1 MVDVPMPRGNP
12 TDERYRDL
20 RSALD
25 LARRAVIEADKT
37 SSGKTNQEVLELRH
51 RAYKA
56 WQELET
62 FLRDQKII
70 PDEASTAG

>member
-1 MVDVPMPRGNP
+1 MVNVPMPRGNP
-12 TDERYRDL
+12 IDEKYKDL

-25 LARRAVIEADKT
+25 LARRAVIEADKRG
-37 SSGKTNQEVLELRH
+37 SGVRSEDVLELRH

-62 FLRDQKII
+62 FLRDQNILS
-70 PDEASTAG
+70 DEVHAPS

>member
-12 TDERYRDL
+12 IDERYKDL

-25 LARRAVIEADKT
+25 LARRAVIEATKKDSDKA
-37 SSGKTNQEVLELRH
+37 SEEVLELRH

-56 WQELET
+56 WQQLET
-62 FLRDQKII
+62 FLRDQNII
-70 PDEASTAG
+70 PDEASASR

>member
-1 MVDVPMPRGNP
+1 MVDVPMPRGNAL
-12 TDERYRDL
+12 DERYKDL

-25 LARRAVIEADKT
+25 LARRAVIEADRD
-37 SSGKTNQEVLELRH
+37 SEKTNQEVLELRH

-62 FLRDQKII
+62 FLRDQRII
-70 PDEASTAG
+70 PDQTSAAQ